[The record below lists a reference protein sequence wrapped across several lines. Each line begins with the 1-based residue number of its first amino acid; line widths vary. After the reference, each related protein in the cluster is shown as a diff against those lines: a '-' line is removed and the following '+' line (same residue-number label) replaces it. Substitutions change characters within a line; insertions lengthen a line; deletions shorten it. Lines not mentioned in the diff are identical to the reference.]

1 MNTQTDLFAHDNEAI
16 GQLLDQMDQIPSQ
29 ELKNKWP
36 KSLAELCDVLTSEL
50 LRNKHDKTDASTL
63 ASKLAGAL
71 AHYMGGRAVYLPT
84 GDTLF
89 QALRNNAIYNEWFR
103 SRGNNIDELSRKYG
117 LSNPQIY
124 AVIAEQRVLHRK
136 RHQPD
141 MFE

>member
-1 MNTQTDLFAHDNEAI
+1 MNMQNDLFAHDEAI
-16 GQLLDQMDQIPSQ
+16 GQLLDQMDSIPSQ
-29 ELKNKWP
+29 ELKNKGP
-36 KSLAELCDVLTSEL
+36 KSLAELCDDLTHEL
-50 LRNKHDKTDASTL
+50 LRNKHDESNAAAL

-89 QALRNNAIYNEWFR
+89 QALRNNALYNDWKGR
-103 SRGNNIDELSRKYG
+103 NIDELSRKYG
-117 LSNPQIY
+117 LSNPQVY
-124 AVIAEQRVLHRK
+124 AVIKEQRALHRK

>member
-1 MNTQTDLFAHDNEAI
+1 MNMQDDLFAHDEAI
-16 GQLLDQMDQIPSQ
+16 GQLLDQMDSIPSQ

-36 KSLAELCDVLTSEL
+36 KSLAELCDVLTHEL
-50 LRNKHDKTDASTL
+50 LRNKHDESDAAAL

-89 QALRNNAIYNEWFR
+89 QALRNNALYNDWKGR
-103 SRGNNIDELSRKYG
+103 NIDELSRKYG
-117 LSNPQIY
+117 LSNPQVY
-124 AVIAEQRVLHRK
+124 AVIKEQRALHRT

-141 MFE
+141 LFQE

>member
-1 MNTQTDLFAHDNEAI
+1 MNTQNDLFAHDHESVS
-16 GQLLDQMDQIPSQ
+16 QLLDQMSQIPTP
-29 ELKNKWP
+29 ELKAKWP
-36 KSLAELCDVLTSEL
+36 KSLAELCDVLTHEL
-50 LRNKHDKTDASTL
+50 VRQKHAQPEAGLL
-63 ASKLAGAL
+63 ANKLAAAL

-89 QALRNNAIYNEWFR
+89 QALRNNAIYNEWK
-103 SRGNNIDELSRKYG
+103 GNNIDDLSRKYG

-136 RHQPD
+136 RHQQD

>member
-1 MNTQTDLFAHDNEAI
+1 MNTQNDLFAHDHDSVS
-16 GQLLDQMDQIPSQ
+16 QLLDQMGQIPTP
-29 ELKNKWP
+29 ELKAKWP
-36 KSLAELCDVLTSEL
+36 KSLAELCDVLAHEL
-50 LRNKHDKTDASTL
+50 VRQKHAQPEAGLL
-63 ASKLAGAL
+63 AGKLAAAL

-89 QALRNNAIYNEWFR
+89 QALRNNAIFNEWK
-103 SRGNNIDELSRKYG
+103 GNNIDDLSRKYG

-141 MFE
+141 MFQE